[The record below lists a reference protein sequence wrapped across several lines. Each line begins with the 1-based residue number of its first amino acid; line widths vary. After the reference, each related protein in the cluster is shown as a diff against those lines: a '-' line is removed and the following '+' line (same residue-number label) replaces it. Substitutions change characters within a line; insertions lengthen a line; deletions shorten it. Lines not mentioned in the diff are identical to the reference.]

1 MDLCKNEK
9 LRLLVQ
15 PLVVMAVCNR
25 QDNDCCDA
33 MQVASTVLV
42 TLHKDAMECYCS
54 AHLNWEKGMVYRPL
68 DLVVDGVR
76 SLCDGRA
83 RLQK

>member
-9 LRLLVQ
+9 LQLLVQ

-33 MQVASTVLV
+33 MQVASTVLL
-42 TLHKDAMECYCS
+42 TSDKDAMECYCS
-54 AHLNWEKGMVYRPL
+54 AHLNWAKGMVYRPL
-68 DLVVDGVR
+68 DLVVVDGVR
-76 SLCDGRA
+76 SLYDGRA
-83 RLQK
+83 KLQ